1 VKENPNMKRSLSV
14 LAVLGLLASPALAD
28 TWVVDPVHSNA
39 SFQVRHIVTKVRGQ
53 FKDLAG
59 TIEMDA
65 QKPESSKVEFV
76 IKAASI
82 DTGNERRDAHLRS
95 QDFFFVEKYPELTFK
110 STAIKPTGKDQFAVT
125 GILTMHGV
133 AKQITLPVSFL
144 GAAGDKAGFSTAI
157 TLNRKDYEIVWNK
170 ALDEGG
176 YMLGDDVEVTIDI
189 EASRKK
195 PEAAK

>member
-110 STAIKPTGKDQFAVT
+110 STAIKSTGKDQFAVT

>member
-1 VKENPNMKRSLSV
+1 MKRSLSV

-65 QKPESSKVEFV
+65 QKPENSRVEFV

-95 QDFFFVEKYPELTFK
+95 QDFFHVEKYPELTFK
-110 STAIKPTGKDQFAVT
+110 STAIKATGKDQFAVT
-125 GILTMHGV
+125 GILSMHGV

-144 GAAGDKAGFSTAI
+144 GAAGDKAGFATAI

-189 EASRKK
+189 EANRKK

>member
-1 VKENPNMKRSLSV
+1 MKRSLSV

-65 QKPESSKVEFV
+65 QKPENSRVEFV

-95 QDFFFVEKYPELTFK
+95 QDFFHVEKYPELTFK
-110 STAIKPTGKDQFAVT
+110 STAIKATAKDQFAVT
-125 GILTMHGV
+125 GILSMHGV

-144 GAAGDKAGFSTAI
+144 GAAGDKAGFATAI

-189 EASRKK
+189 EANRKK